1 MLKNSGRSDISRLI
15 HRLENEHQL
24 RELSWHHRHRED
36 DISTSNADARQAVVL
51 IFHRSCPLAR
61 ATSWLPT
68 TSCCEHVF
76 GFLEYVAQVK
86 SQESV
91 ISSSVKKIVASLFPV
106 HVYES
111 CFQMT
116 T

>member
-1 MLKNSGRSDISRLI
+1 MLENSGRSDISRLI
-15 HRLENEHQL
+15 HRLENEHRL

-36 DISTSNADARQAVVL
+36 DISTSNADARHIVVL
-51 IFHRSCPLAR
+51 IFHGSCPLAR

-68 TSCCEHVF
+68 TSCCEH
-76 GFLEYVAQVK
+76 VAQVK